1 MAVRLFVRALA
12 ASRFCNVRTIA
23 RITTLRRWELIL
35 PITTLRRWELNLPLL
50 LLLLMLLLLL
60 LLLLLRLLLLRRRR
74 TWLLRCTSQVIERI

>member
-35 PITTLRRWELNLPLL
+35 PITTLRRWELNLSI
-50 LLLLMLLLLL
+50 
-60 LLLLLRLLLLRRRR
+60 LLLLRRPLYMPILCD
-74 TWLLRCTSQVIERI
+74 TYQVQRDHG